1 MSLVSVGIVR
11 KAHRSDSEFINV
23 IAAETDQAKEQ
34 IYLVREGVNG
44 KKTFSFGHC
53 PNKGGG
59 VYPCPN
65 FLAPFFYQVI
75 VLKIAFF

>member
-1 MSLVSVGIVR
+1 MEEKKKKENILWESLFIVQLHSVHPEIQN
-11 KAHRSDSEFINV
+11 I
-23 IAAETDQAKEQ
+23 
-34 IYLVREGVNG
+34 REDLQ
-44 KKTFSFGHC
+44 KKKFSFGHC

-75 VLKIAFF
+75 VLKIAFFTQTSQ